1 MNREHSC
8 IINKW
13 LRWWCLGNISCLDE
27 SFSKCGSQT
36 SSISITWE
44 LIKNAK
50 FWDSLTPTPDL
61 LSQKLEVRRA
71 ICFIKSFQRCW
82 RMINLRTT
90 GFGDMSNLAH
100 SLFLVSQISLKHS
113 HFHSFTYRVGCFC
126 TITAVLSS
134 CKSKLIAKKA
144 YNILFSGPVQE
155 KPCDPL
161 V

>member
-13 LRWWCLGNISCLDE
+13 LRWWCLGNISYLDE
-27 SFSKCGSQT
+27 CSQSVVHRPVVSASPGS
-36 SSISITWE
+36 
-44 LIKNAK
+44 
-50 FWDSLTPTPDL
+50 L
-61 LSQKLEVRRA
+61 LKMQILGQPHPHPRR
-71 ICFIKSFQRCW
+71 IESETESEKSNLCFIKSFQRCW

-90 GFGDMSNLAH
+90 GFRDMSNLAH
-100 SLFLVSQISLKHS
+100 SLFFVSQILLKHS
-113 HFHSFTYRVGCFC
+113 HFHSFTYCVGCFC

-134 CKSKLIAKKA
+134 CKRDLIANKA
-144 YNILFSGPVQE
+144 YNILFSGPLKE